1 MKVRRLG
8 KEYEYEYKTILIY
21 ERNHRKLM
29 RISKENKL
37 SMNKML
43 TKLLELYEN
52 NNDTNG

>member
-1 MKVRRLG
+1 
-8 KEYEYEYKTILIY
+8 
-21 ERNHRKLM
+21 M

-52 NNDTNG
+52 NNNDIW